1 MKTQRPLSVETR
13 IKAILTVIAIGL
25 TTLTVG
31 TALTQ
36 GFMERTAEARF
47 LLETARSAAAGMDE
61 RQVESLLEKL
71 HPHWKEVPASQA
83 GETIRSSDGREW
95 RFVLDRP
102 QIWNALVYRQ
112 RYVLVVGLIGLLV
125 AVELAVFLAYGLTR
139 PMKVLAWGC
148 EQMRLGRWVR
158 LPTLSRTPY
167 ELEALNEAFN
177 GMVEDLKRWQDFQ
190 KQAARVERLAALGSV
205 AAAVAHEV
213 KNPLASMRI
222 HLDLL
227 KDRLPGEEK
236 ESVAILGTE
245 LDRLNQTVSQLLS
258 YARPNPP
265 LFGPVD
271 ARELLGWI
279 TSMTATP
286 CRLAGVAISWTAG
299 EDCPPLWGDEQ
310 QLKQVLL
317 NLVLNSVSAQGDGG
331 TVSLSARKEGA
342 RSVSIAVSDTGPG
355 IPAELLERIFDPFF
369 TTHPEGTGLGLSIVH
384 RIVEGHGGRI
394 DVETSERGTTFAV
407 TLPAAPQ
414 EEKER

>member
-1 MKTQRPLSVETR
+1 MKPPRPLSIETR
-13 IKAILTVIAIGL
+13 IKAILTAIAIGL
-25 TTLTVG
+25 TALTVG

-36 GFMERTAEARF
+36 GFLERTGEARV
-47 LLETARSAAAGMDE
+47 LLDTARSAAAGMTAV
-61 RQVESLLEKL
+61 QVEPLLDRL
-71 HPHWKEVPASQA
+71 APFWKEAAPGQA
-83 GETIRSSDGREW
+83 AETVRSSDGREW
-95 RFVLDRP
+95 RFALDRSR
-102 QIWNALVYRQ
+102 IWNALVYRQ

-125 AVELAVFLAYGLTR
+125 AVELAVFLAYSLTR

-148 EQMRLGRWVR
+148 EQMRSGRWVR

-227 KDRLPGEEK
+227 KSRLPAEEK
-236 ESVAILGTE
+236 GIVPLLGTE

-258 YARPNPP
+258 YARPRTP
-265 LFGPVD
+265 LFGPVEP
-271 ARELLGWI
+271 RELLGWI
-279 TSMTATP
+279 ASMTATP
-286 CRLAGVAISWTAG
+286 CRLAGVLQSWST
-299 EDCPPLWGDEQ
+299 EVDCPALWGDEQ

-317 NLVLNSVSAQGDGG
+317 NLVLNAVNAQPDGG
-331 TVSLSARKEGA
+331 TVSLGA
-342 RSVSIAVSDTGPG
+342 KRDGKNVSITVADTGPG
-355 IPAELLERIFDPFF
+355 IPPDLLERVFDPFF
-369 TTHPEGTGLGLSIVH
+369 TTRPEGTGLGLSIVH

-394 DVETSERGTTFAV
+394 DVDSSEKGTVF
-407 TLPAAPQ
+407 TLSLPTAPR
-414 EEKER
+414 EKKES

>member
-1 MKTQRPLSVETR
+1 MKAARPLSIETR
-13 IKAILTVIAIGL
+13 IKVILTAIAIGL
-25 TTLTVG
+25 TGLTVG

-36 GFMERTAEARF
+36 GLLERTGEARL
-47 LLETARSAAAGMDE
+47 LLETARSAAGGLSAT
-61 RQVESLLEKL
+61 QVEPLLERL
-71 HPHWKEVPASQA
+71 SPFWKEAPPGLPA
-83 GETIRSSDGREW
+83 ETVRSTDGKEW
-95 RFVLDRP
+95 RFTLDRSR
-102 QIWNALVYRQ
+102 IWNALVYRQ
-112 RYVLVVGLIGLLV
+112 RYVLVAGLIGLLV

-148 EQMRLGRWVR
+148 EQMRSGRWVR

-177 GMVEDLKRWQDFQ
+177 GMVEDLERWQDFQ

-227 KDRLPGEEK
+227 KGRLPAGEK

-258 YARPNPP
+258 YARPRPP

-279 TSMTATP
+279 ASMTDTP
-286 CRLAGVAISWTAG
+286 CRLAGVQQSWSVEEG
-299 EDCPPLWGDEQ
+299 CPPLWGDGP
-310 QLKQVLL
+310 QLKQVML
-317 NLVLNSVSAQGDGG
+317 NLVLNAVGAQPNGG
-331 TVSLSARKEGA
+331 TVCLVARREGLNVA
-342 RSVSIAVSDTGPG
+342 IKVSDTGPG
-355 IPAELLERIFDPFF
+355 IPPELLERVFDPFF
-369 TTHPEGTGLGLSIVH
+369 TTRPEGTGLGLSIVH
-384 RIVEGHGGRI
+384 RIVEGHGGRVS
-394 DVETSERGTTFAV
+394 VETSELGTVF
-407 TLPAAPQ
+407 TLVLPTEPPGK
-414 EEKER
+414 KES